1 MATGLLETGP
11 KLDWTRDNKIF
22 DRYQIWK
29 EKVELIFSSALEE
42 SSSKQKVS
50 YLRYWMGEQGI
61 PLVKKWTA
69 LGKLDFS
76 SAEEDALSS
85 GYILQNYWNL
95 LEAEFKPKG
104 NKLLSVIE
112 LWTRSKQGS
121 KTLNEWLTYV
131 YNLVES
137 CDYGDSNERII
148 RDVLI
153 IGCNSDKAKDKI
165 VRQGEKIKL
174 QDVIEILQLEDSTRQ
189 TLTEMTSTTQKIHY
203 ASYEKKKGTGKK
215 QKFQSNSNSSSSSSS
230 GQKQDSTGSQK
241 LCYRCSKNYTKG
253 HEKVCKALNAKCNAC
268 GVEGHFEIACKKS
281 GNFPKK
287 SSSKFQKPGSTG
299 RMNIASAVE
308 EPALQADFFDEKG
321 ILKEY
326 KPKSMYVLSGTSDDK
341 PIMIEFGCGLTPLSF
356 DRKLT
361 LQADTGADMNAI
373 NKKTFDE
380 LFPDVELEESTHIL
394 QNFDKRLIKPIGSF
408 RCFLRWKG
416 HKYRVKFEVMGIET
430 PNLLSRETTFLMGIL
445 KKCLSVEKTQNEPSN
460 QISSPPVSGHSV
472 PPTEAAPVPLTEGAS
487 CHSVPPTEAAPVP
500 LTEGVSCHSV
510 PLTET
515 APLTSTEVERSQMN
529 CASIS
534 DTAETPD
541 SSSVR
546 VVGSNNHSL
555 SITDLPLT
563 QEKVETTYADV
574 FQGLGKFPG
583 EPYKLRLKPDAVPA
597 KHRPRRVPV
606 HLQDAFHEEIE
617 RLVKIDVLEKVT
629 EPTEWVNSFV
639 IVEKVIDS
647 SNAHSPNHVIK
658 KSIRLCIDP
667 KDLNEALER
676 EPYYSRSIDE
686 LISMFAG
693 AKVFTIVDMDKGYW
707 QVVLH
712 PESRKLTCM
721 AFDIGRYQ
729 FKRLPM
735 GSKVASDIFQRMLD
749 SVYIGLPGVTGIADD
764 MVIFGRNEEEHDR
777 NLILFLETTRKNGLV
792 LNKKKL
798 QFKKEEVSFFGHR
811 WNSTGISPDPKK
823 TESILKM
830 QFPPDKETMHSFLG
844 LVNFLNRYT
853 PKLAELCSPLRKL
866 ILKDSH
872 YSPGDPEHAAF
883 DAIKAEFKKKI
894 ILPYFDRNKETILQT
909 DASKKGFGAV
919 ILQEEQ
925 PIYYASRALT
935 SAEKNY
941 QNLEREAQAAVWGM
955 EKFHYF
961 LYGRKFILQ
970 TDQKP
975 LVSIFRKHMIDVSP
989 RIQRITIR
997 AWQYDFVPQHIPGRI
1012 NVIADSL
1019 SRVTPL
1025 EFQDSNAEKDI
1036 LAVNFLQYSSIEER
1050 ERDEMLQE
1058 TSKDKELQSLKHY
1071 ISTGWPSK
1079 RSQIPV
1085 SLHPYWNY
1093 RDELTVES
1101 GILMKNSKVLIPET
1115 LKQKYLRQIHQGH
1128 QGIEACRSRAR
1139 EFVFWVNINSDLKEM
1154 VEKCDI
1160 CQSQQNST
1168 ASVQKYVSEVPPH
1181 PWHTLGSD
1189 LFYFQR
1195 IDFLVVVDY
1204 FSKYLIVRKIPNS
1217 TSSAVIKELGMI
1229 FSEFGNPL
1237 VFRSDNGPCYSS
1249 QEFKFFMQNWLVEH
1263 RTSSPHYPQSNG
1275 LAESM
1280 VKVSKNLI
1288 EKAIKQDLP
1297 WNKLLLDYR
1306 CTPIS
1311 SEIPSPAEILFGRKF
1326 RSSISILPSQVLNDR
1341 ISKQRELIAKKEGK
1355 FYAST
1360 QDFQDRIKALPFEA
1374 GQNVWLQDSD
1384 SRKFEEAVIREK
1396 CREPNSYM
1404 VEIPATGQCFRRNS
1418 NFIKPRQSDK
1428 NSVSTDPLPTTGLP
1442 EIPQE
1447 PPVLQQP
1454 SSPATSTV
1462 DAIPTV
1468 PPSKQNG
1475 NSILELQELQD
1486 IPEYPEETIK
1496 EFHPQ
1501 GSDSKSDIS
1510 CTDILISEREMLRYD
1525 TIGRIEL
1532 IPPIVLSS
1540 DNTKYKNI
1548 IQLFLQLFDEL
1559 SVYRD
1564 CH

>member
-1 MATGLLETGP
+1 
-11 KLDWTRDNKIF
+11 
-22 DRYQIWK
+22 
-29 EKVELIFSSALEE
+29 
-42 SSSKQKVS
+42 
-50 YLRYWMGEQGI
+50 
-61 PLVKKWTA
+61 
-69 LGKLDFS
+69 
-76 SAEEDALSS
+76 
-85 GYILQNYWNL
+85 
-95 LEAEFKPKG
+95 
-104 NKLLSVIE
+104 
-112 LWTRSKQGS
+112 
-121 KTLNEWLTYV
+121 
-131 YNLVES
+131 
-137 CDYGDSNERII
+137 
-148 RDVLI
+148 
-153 IGCNSDKAKDKI
+153 
-165 VRQGEKIKL
+165 
-174 QDVIEILQLEDSTRQ
+174 
-189 TLTEMTSTTQKIHY
+189 
-203 ASYEKKKGTGKK
+203 
-215 QKFQSNSNSSSSSSS
+215 
-230 GQKQDSTGSQK
+230 
-241 LCYRCSKNYTKG
+241 
-253 HEKVCKALNAKCNAC
+253 
-268 GVEGHFEIACKKS
+268 
-281 GNFPKK
+281 
-287 SSSKFQKPGSTG
+287 
-299 RMNIASAVE
+299 
-308 EPALQADFFDEKG
+308 
-321 ILKEY
+321 
-326 KPKSMYVLSGTSDDK
+326 
-341 PIMIEFGCGLTPLSF
+341 
-356 DRKLT
+356 
-361 LQADTGADMNAI
+361 
-373 NKKTFDE
+373 
-380 LFPDVELEESTHIL
+380 
-394 QNFDKRLIKPIGSF
+394 
-408 RCFLRWKG
+408 
-416 HKYRVKFEVMGIET
+416 MGIET

-445 KKCLSVEKTQNEPSN
+445 KKCLSVEKTQNEPN
-460 QISSPPVSGHSV
+460 DQISSLPVSGHSV
-472 PPTEAAPVPLTEGAS
+472 PPTEADPLASTEGVFS
-487 CHSVPPTEAAPVP
+487 HSVLPTEADPFAS
-500 LTEGVSCHSV
+500 TEGVSCHSV
-510 PLTET
+510 PLTEEN
-515 APLTSTEVERSQMN
+515 PLTSTEERSQMN

-534 DTAETPD
+534 DTADSSD

-563 QEKVETTYADV
+563 QEKVECTYADV

-606 HLQDAFHEEIE
+606 HLQEAFHEEVE
-617 RLVKIDVLEKVT
+617 RLVKIDVLE
-629 EPTEWVNSFV
+629 N
-639 IVEKVIDS
+639 
-647 SNAHSPNHVIK
+647 
-658 KSIRLCIDP
+658 
-667 KDLNEALER
+667 
-676 EPYYSRSIDE
+676 SRSIDE

-693 AKVFTIVDMDKGYW
+693 VKVFTIVDMDKGYW

-975 LVSIFRKHMIDVSP
+975 LVSIFKKHMIDVSP

-1071 ISTGWPSK
+1071 ISTGWPLK

-1085 SLHPYWNY
+1085 SLHPYWNF

-1115 LKQKYLRQIHQGH
+1115 LKQKYLKQIHQGH

-1168 ASVQKYVSEVPPH
+1168 TSVQKYVSEVPPH

-1204 FSKYLIVRKIPNS
+1204 FSKYLIVRKIPSS

-1249 QEFKFFMQNWLVEH
+1249 QEFKFFMQNWVVEH

-1297 WNKLLLDYR
+1297 WNRLLLDYR

-1374 GQNVWLQDSD
+1374 GQNVWLQNSD

-1404 VEIPATGQCFRRNS
+1404 VEIPATG
-1418 NFIKPRQSDK
+1418 
-1428 NSVSTDPLPTTGLP
+1428 
-1442 EIPQE
+1442 
-1447 PPVLQQP
+1447 PVLQE
-1454 SSPATSTV
+1454 
-1462 DAIPTV
+1462 
-1468 PPSKQNG
+1468 KQ
-1475 NSILELQELQD
+1475 
-1486 IPEYPEETIK
+1486 
-1496 EFHPQ
+1496 
-1501 GSDSKSDIS
+1501 
-1510 CTDILISEREMLRYD
+1510 
-1525 TIGRIEL
+1525 
-1532 IPPIVLSS
+1532 
-1540 DNTKYKNI
+1540 
-1548 IQLFLQLFDEL
+1548 QLHQT
-1559 SVYRD
+1559 
-1564 CH
+1564 

>member
-137 CDYGDSNERII
+137 CDYGDSSERII

-268 GVEGHFEIACKKS
+268 GIEGHFEIACKKS
-281 GNFPKK
+281 GNFLKK
-287 SSSKFQKPGSTG
+287 STSKFQKPGSTG

-460 QISSPPVSGHSV
+460 QISSLPVSGHSV
-472 PPTEAAPVPLTEGAS
+472 PSTEAAPVPLTE
-487 CHSVPPTEAAPVP
+487 AAP
-500 LTEGVSCHSV
+500 LTSTEGVSCHSV

-515 APLTSTEVERSQMN
+515 APLTPTEERSQMN

-534 DTAETPD
+534 DTAKTPD

-606 HLQDAFHEEIE
+606 HLQDAFHEEVE

-686 LISMFAG
+686 LISMF
-693 AKVFTIVDMDKGYW
+693 
-707 QVVLH
+707 
-712 PESRKLTCM
+712 
-721 AFDIGRYQ
+721 
-729 FKRLPM
+729 
-735 GSKVASDIFQRMLD
+735 
-749 SVYIGLPGVTGIADD
+749 
-764 MVIFGRNEEEHDR
+764 
-777 NLILFLETTRKNGLV
+777 
-792 LNKKKL
+792 
-798 QFKKEEVSFFGHR
+798 
-811 WNSTGISPDPKK
+811 
-823 TESILKM
+823 
-830 QFPPDKETMHSFLG
+830 
-844 LVNFLNRYT
+844 
-853 PKLAELCSPLRKL
+853 
-866 ILKDSH
+866 
-872 YSPGDPEHAAF
+872 
-883 DAIKAEFKKKI
+883 
-894 ILPYFDRNKETILQT
+894 
-909 DASKKGFGAV
+909 
-919 ILQEEQ
+919 
-925 PIYYASRALT
+925 
-935 SAEKNY
+935 
-941 QNLEREAQAAVWGM
+941 
-955 EKFHYF
+955 
-961 LYGRKFILQ
+961 
-970 TDQKP
+970 
-975 LVSIFRKHMIDVSP
+975 
-989 RIQRITIR
+989 
-997 AWQYDFVPQHIPGRI
+997 
-1012 NVIADSL
+1012 
-1019 SRVTPL
+1019 
-1025 EFQDSNAEKDI
+1025 
-1036 LAVNFLQYSSIEER
+1036 
-1050 ERDEMLQE
+1050 
-1058 TSKDKELQSLKHY
+1058 
-1071 ISTGWPSK
+1071 
-1079 RSQIPV
+1079 
-1085 SLHPYWNY
+1085 
-1093 RDELTVES
+1093 
-1101 GILMKNSKVLIPET
+1101 
-1115 LKQKYLRQIHQGH
+1115 
-1128 QGIEACRSRAR
+1128 
-1139 EFVFWVNINSDLKEM
+1139 INSA
-1154 VEKCDI
+1154 I
-1160 CQSQQNST
+1160 FIHSPYQTGSQPMS
-1168 ASVQKYVSEVPPH
+1168 
-1181 PWHTLGSD
+1181 
-1189 LFYFQR
+1189 
-1195 IDFLVVVDY
+1195 
-1204 FSKYLIVRKIPNS
+1204 
-1217 TSSAVIKELGMI
+1217 
-1229 FSEFGNPL
+1229 
-1237 VFRSDNGPCYSS
+1237 
-1249 QEFKFFMQNWLVEH
+1249 
-1263 RTSSPHYPQSNG
+1263 
-1275 LAESM
+1275 
-1280 VKVSKNLI
+1280 
-1288 EKAIKQDLP
+1288 
-1297 WNKLLLDYR
+1297 
-1306 CTPIS
+1306 
-1311 SEIPSPAEILFGRKF
+1311 GR
-1326 RSSISILPSQVLNDR
+1326 
-1341 ISKQRELIAKKEGK
+1341 
-1355 FYAST
+1355 
-1360 QDFQDRIKALPFEA
+1360 
-1374 GQNVWLQDSD
+1374 
-1384 SRKFEEAVIREK
+1384 
-1396 CREPNSYM
+1396 
-1404 VEIPATGQCFRRNS
+1404 
-1418 NFIKPRQSDK
+1418 
-1428 NSVSTDPLPTTGLP
+1428 
-1442 EIPQE
+1442 
-1447 PPVLQQP
+1447 
-1454 SSPATSTV
+1454 
-1462 DAIPTV
+1462 
-1468 PPSKQNG
+1468 
-1475 NSILELQELQD
+1475 
-1486 IPEYPEETIK
+1486 
-1496 EFHPQ
+1496 
-1501 GSDSKSDIS
+1501 
-1510 CTDILISEREMLRYD
+1510 
-1525 TIGRIEL
+1525 
-1532 IPPIVLSS
+1532 
-1540 DNTKYKNI
+1540 
-1548 IQLFLQLFDEL
+1548 
-1559 SVYRD
+1559 
-1564 CH
+1564 

>member
-1 MATGLLETGP
+1 MAMGLLESGP
-11 KLDWTRDNKIF
+11 KFDWTRDNKIF
-22 DRYQIWK
+22 DRFQIWK
-29 EKVELIFSSALEE
+29 EKVEMIFSSALLENTPE
-42 SSSKQKVS
+42 QKVA
-50 YLRYWMGEQGI
+50 YLRYWMGDQGI

-76 SAEEDALSS
+76 NPRDGGRDNPISS
-85 GYILQNYWNL
+85 GFILQNYWNL

-112 LWTRSKQGS
+112 LWTRSRQGS

-137 CDYGDSNERII
+137 CDYGDSNDRII

-165 VRQGEKIKL
+165 VRQGEKIQL
-174 QDVIEILQLEDSTRQ
+174 QEVIEILQLEDSTKQ
-189 TLTEMTSTTQKIHY
+189 TLTEMSSTVQKINY
-203 ASYEKKKGTGKK
+203 VSYEKKKSKGNKNK
-215 QKFQSNSNSSSSSSS
+215 QNNQNNSNGSNSSSS
-230 GQKQDSTGSQK
+230 GQKQTSTGPGKQ
-241 LCYRCSKNYTKG
+241 CYRCKKPFTKG
-253 HEKVCKALNAKCNAC
+253 HEKVCKAINAKCDAC
-268 GVEGHFEIACKKS
+268 GITGHYQIACRKS
-281 GNFPKK
+281 GNFP
-287 SSSKFQKPGSTG
+287 QKANSNSNPTG
-299 RMNIASAVE
+299 RMNVAAAVGGNPSE
-308 EPALQADFFDEKG
+308 ADFFDEQG
-321 ILKEY
+321 LLKEY
-326 KPKSMYVLSGTSDDK
+326 QPKVMNVLSGISSDK
-341 PIMIEFGCGLTPLSF
+341 PIMIEFGCGLTPLSI

-361 LQADTGADMNAI
+361 LQVDTGADANAI
-373 NKKTFDE
+373 NKETFDQ
-380 LFPDVELEESTHIL
+380 LFPEVELEKSTFIL
-394 QNFDKRLIKPIGSF
+394 KNFDKRLIRPIGSF

-416 HKYRVKFEVMGIET
+416 HKYRVQIEVMGTDT
-430 PNLLSRETTFLMGIL
+430 PNILSRETTFVMGIL
-445 KKCLSVEKTQNEPSN
+445 KKCFVTEKASIEQNTQNSTLVSDPTATREQIPS
-460 QISSPPVSGHSV
+460 
-472 PPTEAAPVPLTEGAS
+472 TEGVF
-487 CHSVPPTEAAPVP
+487 CHSVPTAAAADEIPS
-500 LTEGVSCHSV
+500 TEGVFSNSDPSTEAVFRHSATEV
-510 PLTET
+510 AENTSNPSTET
-515 APLTSTEVERSQMN
+515 AQMHVASGQNIQNPSTK
-529 CASIS
+529 
-534 DTAETPD
+534 P
-541 SSSVR
+541 
-546 VVGSNNHSL
+546 SL
-555 SITDLPLT
+555 SISDLPLT
-563 QEKVETTYADV
+563 QEKVESTYADV

-583 EPYKLRLKPDAVPA
+583 EPYKLRLKPNAVPA
-597 KHRPRRVPV
+597 KHRPRKVPV
-606 HLQDAFHEEIE
+606 HLQEAFHEEVE
-617 RLVKIDVLEKVT
+617 RLVKIDVLEPVT

-639 IVEKVIDS
+639 VVEKVIDS
-647 SNAHSPNHVIK
+647 SNAHSPQHSIK

-667 KDLNEALER
+667 KDLNDALER
-676 EPYYSRSIDE
+676 EPYYSRSVDE

-712 PESRKLTCM
+712 PDSRKYTCM

-735 GSKVASDIFQRMLD
+735 GSKVASDVFQRMLD

-777 NLILFLETTRKNGLV
+777 NLILFLEATRKNGLV
-792 LNKKKL
+792 LNKRKL

-823 TESILKM
+823 TESILRM
-830 QFPPDKETMHSFLG
+830 EFPPDKETMHSFLG

-853 PKLAELCSPLRKL
+853 PRLAELCSPLRKL

-883 DAIKAEFKKKI
+883 SAIKAEFKKKI
-894 ILPYFDRNKETILQT
+894 ILPYFDRNKNTVLQT

-997 AWQYDFVPQHIPGRI
+997 AWQYEFEPQHIAGKN
-1012 NVIADSL
+1012 NVISDAL

-1025 EFQDSNAEKDI
+1025 EFQDSNADKDI

-1050 ERDEMLQE
+1050 EREEVLQE
-1058 TSKDKELQSLKHY
+1058 TLKDQELQSLKHY

-1079 RSQIPV
+1079 RSQIPTI
-1085 SLHPYWNY
+1085 LHPYWNF
-1093 RDELTVES
+1093 RDELTIES

-1139 EFVFWVNINSDLKEM
+1139 EFVFWVKLNDDLKEL
-1154 VEKCDI
+1154 VEKCDL
-1160 CQSQQNST
+1160 CQSQQNSI
-1168 ASVQKYVSEVPPH
+1168 SIVQKYVSEVPPH
-1181 PWHTLGSD
+1181 PWHTVGSD
-1189 LFYFQR
+1189 LFYFRR

-1204 FSKYLIVRKIPNS
+1204 FSKYLFVRKIHNS

-1229 FSEFGNPL
+1229 FSEFGKPQ

-1249 QEFKFFMQNWLVEH
+1249 QEFKIFMQNWSIEH

-1288 EKAIKQDLP
+1288 EKAVLQDLP
-1297 WNKLLLDYR
+1297 WNRFLLDYR

-1311 SEIPSPAEILFGRKF
+1311 SEIPSPAEILFGRKL
-1326 RSSISILPSQVLNDR
+1326 RSSISILPSQVMNDR
-1341 ISKQRELIAKKEGK
+1341 ICKQRELIAKKEGK
-1355 FYAST
+1355 FYTNAK
-1360 QDFQDRIKALPFEA
+1360 DFQDRIKVMPFEA
-1374 GQNVWLQDSD
+1374 GQNVWLQNSD
-1384 SRKFEEAVIREK
+1384 SRKCEEAVIREK

-1404 VEIPATGQCFRRNS
+1404 IEIPATGQCFRRNS
-1418 NFIKPRQSDK
+1418 NFIKPRQSEQ
-1428 NSVSTDPLPTTGLP
+1428 NSNSTTLHSNITVPVV
-1442 EIPQE
+1442 PQE
-1447 PPVLQQP
+1447 PPAIQRAVP

-1468 PPSKQNG
+1468 PPA
-1475 NSILELQELQD
+1475 LQKRNYTPRQ
-1486 IPEYPEETIK
+1486 PRTSSRTTK
-1496 EFHPQ
+1496 
-1501 GSDSKSDIS
+1501 G
-1510 CTDILISEREMLRYD
+1510 
-1525 TIGRIEL
+1525 
-1532 IPPIVLSS
+1532 IPPSRLGLPATE
-1540 DNTKYKNI
+1540 N
-1548 IQLFLQLFDEL
+1548 
-1559 SVYRD
+1559 
-1564 CH
+1564 